1 MMPRSV
7 HCNHSEEANEGVDCS
22 VRAITPHQH
31 VFVAG
36 FQYHDGALVF
46 DKLKVGT
53 PLQLVPERDNP
64 HDANAMAL
72 TIDDTMIGYVP
83 RDQNALASLLDYYG
97 HNDVFEVRV
106 LQVNPEASP
115 WEQLRVGLYVKD
127 AR

>member
-1 MMPRSV
+1 MYEPSRHIS
-7 HCNHSEEANEGVDCS
+7 
-22 VRAITPHQH
+22 TF
-31 VFVAG
+31 FVAG